1 MADYDFFVTIVAGEN
16 PEELMKE
23 YDKNTEVEPYIVYK
37 YEDAQLLK
45 DRYIAVCKALL
56 ENGNLNEDEKKDM
69 IITIDE
75 IKNTDVDDFY
85 FDYTQDY
92 FLDPK
97 TGDAMSNKNKNGK
110 WTSYRLGQLFSIPFS
125 TLDGKE
131 TYQARKKD
139 IDWNKMHLDGKEI
152 YERAWE
158 LVMDK
163 RQPKDAQEEK
173 IFENMKNR
181 TGYFE
186 KFGTKENYVINS
198 TAFWGYAF
206 LSKETGWME
215 LEDNMSQFE
224 WVSNYYDKFIK
235 PLDKNTLLTIYETR
249 H

>member
-1 MADYDFFVTIVAGEN
+1 MADYDFFVTIVAGDN

-37 YEDAQLLK
+37 YEDAELLK
-45 DRYIAVCKALL
+45 DRYITVCKALL

-75 IKNTDVDDFY
+75 IENTDVDDFY

-110 WTSYRLGQLFSIPFS
+110 WSSYRLGQLFSIPFS

-139 IDWNKMHLDGKEI
+139 IDWSKMHLDGKEI

-163 RQPKDAQEEK
+163 RPPKNKHEEQ
-173 IFENMKNR
+173 IYENMKNR

-186 KFGTKENYVINS
+186 KFGTKENYVVNS

-215 LEDNMSQFE
+215 LEDNMNQFE
-224 WVSNYYDKFIK
+224 WVSNYYDEFIK
-235 PLDKNTLLTIYETR
+235 PLDENTLLTIYETR